1 MSAAKNWCFTI
12 NNYTQDEMELM
23 DVLSMRVP
31 AEISYLVIGRETG
44 ENGTPHFQGFI
55 QLVKK
60 QRQNQ
65 VRNLLGGRAH
75 VEVMSPRSNPFAA
88 ALYCKKEGQFVDYGI
103 LQNAGMTLLQ
113 SECYARLILAD

>member
-23 DVLSMRVP
+23 DVLSMKVP
-31 AEISYLVIGRETG
+31 SEISYLVIGRETG

-75 VEVMSPRSNPFAA
+75 VEVMSARSNPFAA
-88 ALYCKKEGQFVDYGI
+88 ALISKIQI
-103 LQNAGMTLLQ
+103 AT
-113 SECYARLILAD
+113 ECCYRFMLC